1 MILACIDRQ
10 SKTLPSLLVRG
21 AWVVNF
27 LARDRDKLSDLF
39 ASKSDDKF
47 HDIKWRPAANGM
59 PWLYEDSIGH
69 AACRTIQVIE
79 AGDHLILLGSVEHGT
94 PVEDARRPLVYYRR
108 VYYSL
113 PNT

>member
-10 SKTLPSLLVRG
+10 SNTLPSLLVRG

-27 LARDRDKLSDLF
+27 LARDRGELSNMF

-69 AACRTIQVIE
+69 AACRTVQVIE
-79 AGDHLILLGSVEHGT
+79 AGDHLILLGSVQHGA

-108 VYYSL
+108 AYYSL
-113 PNT
+113 PGT